1 MFAKSFEIKEK
12 EVKRESSDYT
22 TDIRSNDPINYM
34 QFKYTINY
42 TIHTII
48 FTLLYIWKTV

>member
-22 TDIRSNDPINYM
+22 TDIRSNDPI
-34 QFKYTINY
+34 
-42 TIHTII
+42 II
-48 FTLLYIWKTV
+48 CSSSTLLIILYTL